1 MLLSFYSYA
10 IQNDINIFTI
20 KHTSL
25 IIYISIY
32 IHNSILK
39 IIYMGTIFFLHYLLL
54 MKFFGSNFRM
64 VLPIR
69 LKLGAERKVV
79 RISLVNIYLLSL

>member
-25 IIYISIY
+25 IIYIHY
-32 IHNSILK
+32 SILK